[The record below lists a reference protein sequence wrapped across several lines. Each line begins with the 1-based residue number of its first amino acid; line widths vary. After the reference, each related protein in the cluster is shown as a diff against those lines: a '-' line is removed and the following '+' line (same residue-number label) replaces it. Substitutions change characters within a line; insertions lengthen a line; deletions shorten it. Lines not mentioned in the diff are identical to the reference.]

1 MSTVMTYPERE
12 TRTMTPTK
20 LPDGYFETVYWL
32 EKLKERNNETFMP
45 LFFDKHRH
53 LVIMGGGGSGKSIF
67 AGDKVLQRC
76 STEEGH
82 TWLVCRKVANTIRY
96 SCFNQLVGQANEHYS
111 DEIERIYGGDMRITF
126 RNGSQIIFAGLDD
139 VEKLKSIYN
148 ITGIWIEEASEIS
161 EQDFN
166 QLDIRLRGETKYYK
180 QIILTFNP
188 VSILH
193 WLKRRFFDKTDVKGN
208 RLPKDITKLIRT
220 HHSTYRDNRFLPEED
235 RKTLENFAYTDPY
248 YYQVYALGQW
258 GVLGKSVFDAQA
270 ISGRLLR
277 LPKAHDRGRFEY
289 TDYGTGIKGIRW
301 TSDKDG
307 WITIYSPVKERRHY
321 VIGADT
327 AGTGSDSFV
336 GQVLD
341 NFTGEQV
348 SVLRHQFGEDEFA
361 KQLYCLGVYY
371 NDALI
376 GVETNYSTYPVR
388 ELERLRYKKQYV
400 RETFD
405 NYTHKTRKSFGFE
418 TTSKTRPVI
427 ISNLITWARENID
440 SINDKVTLEE
450 MLTFVRNED
459 FRPEAEEGAHDDC
472 VMALAIAH
480 YIRPQQKYQDEPQSG
495 SGMKWTEDMLADY
508 RRGNAEQKA
517 IMRQMWGEPN

>member
-1 MSTVMTYPERE
+1 MTK
-12 TRTMTPTK
+12 TTIK
-20 LPDGYFETVYWL
+20 LPDGYFETVYWY

-45 LFFDKHRH
+45 LFFDKHRY

-82 TWLVCRKVANTIRY
+82 TFLVCRKVARTIRW
-96 SCFNQLVGQANEHYS
+96 SCFNQLIGQAREHYA
-111 DEIERIYGGDMRITF
+111 DELERIYEGDLRIVF
-126 RNGSQIIFAGLDD
+126 KNGSQIIFAGLDD

-161 EQDFN
+161 EQDLN
-166 QLDIRLRGETKYYK
+166 QLDIRLRGKTKYYK

-188 VSILH
+188 ISILH
-193 WLKRRFFDKTDVKGN
+193 WLKKRFFDMEG
-208 RLPKDITKLIRT
+208 LPEKKKKKIRT
-220 HHSTYRDNRFLPEED
+220 HHSTYKDNRFLPEED
-235 RKTLENFAYTDPY
+235 REVLEEFKYTDPY

-258 GVLGKSVFDAQA
+258 GVLGKTVFDAEA

-277 LPKAHDRGRFEY
+277 LPKHNGRGRFEY
-289 TDYGTGIKGIRW
+289 VDYGTGIKGIRW
-301 TSDKDG
+301 TEEKDG
-307 WITIYSPVKERRHY
+307 WITIYSPVRERRHY

-341 NFTGEQV
+341 NYTGEQV
-348 SVLRHQFGEDEFA
+348 CVLRNQFGEDEFA

-405 NYTHKTRKSFGFE
+405 NYTHTTRKSFGFE
-418 TTSKTRPVI
+418 TTSKTRPII
-427 ISNLITWARENID
+427 ISNLISWCRENID
-440 SINDKVTLEE
+440 SINDRTTLEE

-459 FRPEAEEGAHDDC
+459 YRPEAEAGAHDDC

-480 YIRPQQKYQDEPQSG
+480 FIRPQQKYSDDPQSG
-495 SGMKWTEDMLADY
+495 SGAKWTKDMRDDY
-508 RRGNAEQKA
+508 RKGNAEQKA
-517 IMRQMWGEPN
+517 LMRQMWGDPN

>member
-1 MSTVMTYPERE
+1 M
-12 TRTMTPTK
+12 
-20 LPDGYFETVYWL
+20 
-32 EKLKERNNETFMP
+32 
-45 LFFDKHRH
+45 
-53 LVIMGGGGSGKSIF
+53 
-67 AGDKVLQRC
+67 
-76 STEEGH
+76 
-82 TWLVCRKVANTIRY
+82 
-96 SCFNQLVGQANEHYS
+96 
-111 DEIERIYGGDMRITF
+111 
-126 RNGSQIIFAGLDD
+126 
-139 VEKLKSIYN
+139 
-148 ITGIWIEEASEIS
+148 
-161 EQDFN
+161 
-166 QLDIRLRGETKYYK
+166 
-180 QIILTFNP
+180 
-188 VSILH
+188 
-193 WLKRRFFDKTDVKGN
+193 
-208 RLPKDITKLIRT
+208 
-220 HHSTYRDNRFLPEED
+220 
-235 RKTLENFAYTDPY
+235 
-248 YYQVYALGQW
+248 
-258 GVLGKSVFDAQA
+258 
-270 ISGRLLR
+270 
-277 LPKAHDRGRFEY
+277 
-289 TDYGTGIKGIRW
+289 
-301 TSDKDG
+301 
-307 WITIYSPVKERRHY
+307 
-321 VIGADT
+321 
-327 AGTGSDSFV
+327 
-336 GQVLD
+336 LD
-341 NFTGEQV
+341 NLTGEQV

-495 SGMKWTEDMLADY
+495 SGMKWTEDMLSDY

>member
-1 MSTVMTYPERE
+1 MIQ
-12 TRTMTPTK
+12 TK
-20 LPDGYFETVYWL
+20 TTKTQTKVEIPAGLFETIWWW
-32 EKLKERNNETFMP
+32 ETLKARNNETFMP
-45 LFFDKHRH
+45 LFNDKHKH

-76 STEEGH
+76 VTEEGH
-82 TWLVCRKVANTIRY
+82 NFLVCRKVANTIRW
-96 SCFNQLVGQANEHYS
+96 SCFNQLVGQAQDNYA
-111 DEIERIYGGDMRITF
+111 DEIERIYTGDMRITF
-126 RNGSQIIFAGLDD
+126 KNGSQIIFAGLDD

-148 ITGIWIEEASEIS
+148 ITSIWVEEASEIT

-166 QLDIRLRGETKYYK
+166 QLDIRLRGKTKYYK

-188 VSILH
+188 ISILH
-193 WLKRRFFDKTDVKGN
+193 WLKRRFFDCIGVNGKP
-208 RLPKDITKLIRT
+208 LPEKMRKKIRT
-220 HHSTYRDNRFLPEED
+220 HHSTYKDNRFLPDED
-235 RKTLENFAYTDPY
+235 RETLEDFEYTDPY
-248 YYQVYALGQW
+248 YFQVYALGQW
-258 GVLGKSVFDAQA
+258 GVLGKTVFDAQA

-277 LPKAHDRGRFEY
+277 LPDHNDKGRFEY
-289 TDYGTGIKGIRW
+289 VDYGTGIKGIKW
-301 TSDKDG
+301 KSEKDG
-307 WITIYSPVKERRHY
+307 WITIYHPVKEHRHY

-341 NFTGEQV
+341 NLTGDQV
-348 SVLRHQFGEDEFA
+348 CTLRNQFGEDEFA

-388 ELERLRYKKQYV
+388 ELERLHYKNQYV

-405 NYTHKTRKSFGFE
+405 NYTHKLRKSFGFE
-418 TTSKTRPVI
+418 TTSKTRPII

-440 SINDKVTLEE
+440 SINDRTTLEE

-459 FRPEAEEGAHDDC
+459 YRPEAEEGAHDDC

-480 YIRPQQKYQDEPQSG
+480 YIRPQQKYADDAG
-495 SGMKWTEDMLADY
+495 AKKTKWTKDMFEDY
-508 RRGNAEQKA
+508 RRGNAEQRAMMIK
-517 IMRQMWGEPN
+517 MWGEPG